1 MAELSRAVVTG
12 AGGFIGSHLVEGL
25 LDRGWQTLA
34 LVRYVSDGSVGYLG
48 ERVGDARLEIA
59 RGDVRD
65 ADFLSAH
72 LRKDDIVFHLAA
84 LISIPYSYEAP
95 RDCVDANVLG
105 TLNVLEACR
114 KAKVR
119 RLVHTSTSEVFG
131 TAVYVPIDEK
141 HPIQTQSPYAAS
153 KHAADKLVQ
162 SYVCSFDVP
171 AVTVRP
177 FNTFGPRQSPRAVIS
192 TIIQQALAT
201 RRIHL
206 GNLTPRRDFTF
217 VADTVAGF
225 IAAAEAGDKAI
236 GREINLGTGRDVSI
250 GEIVEMIRNSIDP
263 SIPIESDSA
272 RLRPEASE
280 VMRLLSD
287 NTLARDLLGWTPQ
300 SAGGGPCADHRVGPD
315 IPTAR
320 IVAGLR
326 AMTERCRLLV
336 DVREDANLRGFH
348 VLASLYLIADRL
360 RSVELYRLGGDEPN
374 ENIACRAFSF
384 DTGLEFRRIWR
395 LTLVDPKFDLCVL
408 PPTIFRRRRVHRG
421 ASDLP
426 TRNHCSHVPQR

>member
-1 MAELSRAVVTG
+1 MAERSRAVVTG
-12 AGGFIGSHLVEGL
+12 AGGFIGSHLVEAL
-25 LDRGWQTLA
+25 LHRGWSTLA
-34 LVRYVSDGSVGYLG
+34 LVRYVSNGSVGFLDERLG
-48 ERVGDARLEIA
+48 DPRLEIV

-65 ADFLSAH
+65 ADFLHAH
-72 LRKDDIVFHLAA
+72 FREGDVVFHLAA

-95 RDCVDANVLG
+95 RDCVDVNVLG

-171 AVTVRP
+171 AVTLRP

-192 TIIQQALAT
+192 TIIQQALVT
-201 RRIHL
+201 RRIQL
-206 GNLTPRRDFTF
+206 GNLAPRRDFTF

-225 IAAAEAGDKAI
+225 IAAADAGDSAI
-236 GREINLGTGRDVSI
+236 GMEINLGTGRDVSI
-250 GEIVEMIRNSIDP
+250 GEIVTMIRDAIDP
-263 SIPIESDSA
+263 QIPIESDSA

-287 NTLARDLLGWTPQ
+287 NTRARALLGWSPRI
-300 SAGGGPCADHRVGPD
+300 SLEEGL
-315 IPTAR
+315 AR
-320 IVAGLR
+320 TIAWARDYGQLGSW
-326 AMTERCRLLV
+326 
-336 DVREDANLRGFH
+336 RGY
-348 VLASLYLIADRL
+348 AR
-360 RSVELYRLGGDEPN
+360 
-374 ENIACRAFSF
+374 
-384 DTGLEFRRIWR
+384 
-395 LTLVDPKFDLCVL
+395 
-408 PPTIFRRRRVHRG
+408 
-421 ASDLP
+421 
-426 TRNHCSHVPQR
+426 

>member
-1 MAELSRAVVTG
+1 MAESSRAVVTG
-12 AGGFIGSHLVEGL
+12 AGGFIGSHLIEGL
-25 LDRGWQTLA
+25 LDRGWPTLA
-34 LVRYVSDGSVGYLG
+34 LVRYVSDGSVGFLG
-48 ERVGDARLEIA
+48 DRVGDARLEIA

-300 SAGGGPCADHRVGPD
+300 ISLEEGL
-315 IPTAR
+315 AR
-320 IVAGLR
+320 
-326 AMTERCRLLV
+326 T
-336 DVREDANLRGFH
+336 
-348 VLASLYLIADRL
+348 IAWARTF
-360 RSVELYRLGGDEPN
+360 RQLGSWQGY
-374 ENIACRAFSF
+374 AR
-384 DTGLEFRRIWR
+384 
-395 LTLVDPKFDLCVL
+395 
-408 PPTIFRRRRVHRG
+408 
-421 ASDLP
+421 
-426 TRNHCSHVPQR
+426 